1 MAHQRPTATSVAG
14 ASAALLVAGAATV
27 LIVLPEASRTVAFT
41 ALGGCVAYLL
51 SRAVWNQRR
60 ARTRRRGPAAEE
72 LRLDLD
78 RTLVVATL
86 DTAVVARES
95 DLTPEQAAHLWGA
108 ILVDQDHRTFRLLIA
123 PPPDG
128 AVAAV
133 QLLRSFYPVRVEVW
147 QAPTTLTGQ
156 PASPRLRSLVDATLQ
171 PQAED
176 PAG

>member
-1 MAHQRPTATSVAG
+1 MQTSHHHGKRHDMAHQRP
-14 ASAALLVAGAATV
+14 
-27 LIVLPEASRTVAFT
+27 
-41 ALGGCVAYLL
+41 
-51 SRAVWNQRR
+51 RAVWRRRR
-60 ARTRRRGPAAEE
+60 ARAQRRGPAADEF
-72 LRLDLD
+72 RLDLD

-108 ILVDQDHRTFRLLIA
+108 ILVDQDHQTFRLLIA

-133 QLLRSFYPVRVEVW
+133 QLLRSFYPVHVEVW

-171 PQAED
+171 PPAED
-176 PAG
+176 SRD